1 MGPTGRSCKKYRL
14 TAVVETEHIEHY
26 KKMKVVVTGKGGQLA
41 SELEALKGFDSNWTF
56 LSEKDLD
63 ITKKTSLT
71 RYFES
76 NNFDLV
82 INCAAYTAVDKAED
96 EEELAFKVNAEGT
109 KNLLEACERMSAK
122 LIHYSTDYVFDGSSK
137 EPYTELDTPNP
148 NSVYGASKLKGEE
161 YILANKKAKSII
173 LRTSWVYS
181 SCGNNF
187 VKTMI
192 RLGSEKEELGIVADQ
207 IGSPTYAKDLAKDTL
222 RILNNENY
230 KWSQGDVFHYSNSGS
245 CSWYEF
251 AEKIF
256 ENTDIV
262 IQLNKLKTEDYPT
275 KASRPKYSLLDK
287 SKFESTFNTQ
297 IRHWNTSLLEMLKE
311 ELAV

>member
-1 MGPTGRSCKKYRL
+1 
-14 TAVVETEHIEHY
+14 
-26 KKMKVVVTGKGGQLA
+26 MKVVVTGKGGQLA
-41 SELEALKGFDSNWTF
+41 SEFEALKGFDPNWTF

-63 ITKKTSLT
+63 ITIMSSVTS
-71 RYFES
+71 YFQS
-76 NNFDLV
+76 NTFDLV

-109 KNLLEACERMSAK
+109 KNLVEACEQMGAR
-122 LIHYSTDYVFDGSSK
+122 LVHYSTDYVFDGRSRD
-137 EPYTELDTPNP
+137 PYTELDAPNP

-161 YILANKKAKSII
+161 YILANQKVKSII

-181 SCGNNF
+181 SYGNNF

-192 RLGSEKEELGIVADQ
+192 RLGSEKDELGVVSDQ
-207 IGSPTYAKDLAKDTL
+207 IGSPTYAKDLAEHTL
-222 RILNNENY
+222 CMINNDNY
-230 KWSQGDVFHYSNSGS
+230 KWSQGDVFHYSNNGS

-256 ENTDIV
+256 EKTNISAK
-262 IQLNKLKTEDYPT
+262 LNKLKTEDYPT

-287 SKFESTFNTQ
+287 SKFESIFNIH
-297 IRHWNTSLLEMLKE
+297 IRDWKSSLIDMLKQ
-311 ELAV
+311 ELAA